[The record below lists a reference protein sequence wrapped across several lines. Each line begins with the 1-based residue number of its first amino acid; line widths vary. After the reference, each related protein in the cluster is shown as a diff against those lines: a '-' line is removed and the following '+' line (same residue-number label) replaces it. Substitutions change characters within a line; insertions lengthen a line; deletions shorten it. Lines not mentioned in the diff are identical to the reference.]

1 MAIAGI
7 AAESLQ
13 WQALVTIG
21 KPDAAMI
28 GPALIQGFL
37 QYLFQGVIITQ
48 AIKFYDRCQG
58 DPMTLRV
65 YVFMLV
71 LFSIVQ
77 TVIESYKVWLV
88 TIDLTHRARYLAL
101 LSKDE
106 QIYPILSTEPLWNA
120 VLCTLCE
127 SYLIRRCY
135 KVTHRNI
142 WVLLILSALSA
153 TSFVAVLILTAKI
166 AMVIGPSIN
175 KGRTDLLHA
184 STYAY
189 PLWVY
194 SQLATAVSLTAI
206 LSVCLWRTRTG
217 LPHLD
222 RTVARII
229 FLTWETAALPSI
241 CMLVSGIIFSIRD
254 AQGPGKTVLERSH
267 LDLFFALLAGKLY
280 ALGLLRTL
288 NSRTKFR
295 ERLNSSSLGRRSLSG
310 WQWTDATANSAGPQD
325 VDSGRGE
332 MSTIRDSVAES
343 RKDSGST
350 SSAVQMAECGAGLP
364 TSTATNPVVTFQ
376 PPEEG
381 DRHLAV
387 GSGSGIETSPVLRQ
401 GNSLSRNLSTAHS
414 QPPEPPGYAQ
424 SRGG

>member
-1 MAIAGI
+1 MAIAGNV
-7 AAESLQ
+7 ADFTQ
-13 WQALVTIG
+13 WEALYTTG

-37 QYLFQGVIITQ
+37 QYLFQGAQWKRFSRQ

-65 YVFMLV
+65 YVFLLV
-71 LFSIVQ
+71 FFSIVQ
-77 TVIESYKVWLV
+77 TVFESYIVWLV
-88 TIDLTHRARYLAL
+88 TID
-101 LSKDE
+101 
-106 QIYPILSTEPLWNA
+106 IYPILPTEPLWNA
-120 VLCTLCE
+120 VICTLCE

-135 KVTHRNI
+135 KVTGRNI
-142 WVLLILSALSA
+142 AVLLILSALSA
-153 TSFVAVLILTAKI
+153 TSFVAVLILVSIRDRGTYSD
-166 AMVIGPSIN
+166 GPAY
-175 KGRTDLLHA
+175 TQLLHA

-194 SQLATAVSLTAI
+194 SQLVTAISLTSI
-206 LSVCLWRTRTG
+206 LSVSLWRTRTG

-222 RTVARII
+222 RTVACII

-254 AQGPGKTVLERSH
+254 AQGPGKSVVERSH
-267 LDLFFALLAGKLY
+267 LDLFFAILTGKLY
-280 ALGLLRTL
+280 ALGLLRMI

-295 ERLNSSSLGRRSLSG
+295 ERLNSNSLGRRTLSG
-310 WQWTDATANSAGPQD
+310 WQRADDTANSAESRD
-325 VDSGRGE
+325 MNAGRGE
-332 MSTIRDSVAES
+332 MSTLRDSVAES
-343 RKDSGST
+343 RKDFGST

-381 DRHLAV
+381 GRQWAV
-387 GSGSGIETSPVLRQ
+387 GSGSGIEVHMIMQYWPIK
-401 GNSLSRNLSTAHS
+401 
-414 QPPEPPGYAQ
+414 Y
-424 SRGG
+424 

>member
-37 QYLFQGVIITQ
+37 QYLFQGVYPIYL

-106 QIYPILSTEPLWNA
+106 QPLWNA

-153 TSFVAVLILTAKI
+153 TSFVAVLILVS
-166 AMVIGPSIN
+166 VISLACIN
-175 KGRTDLLHA
+175 KGRTDVRVCRDRGSCSDGPAYAQLLHA

-387 GSGSGIETSPVLRQ
+387 GSGSGIEVHMIPQ
-401 GNSLSRNLSTAHS
+401 C
-414 QPPEPPGYAQ
+414 
-424 SRGG
+424 